1 MDVAEYVASDPRGFL
16 ADHPDGAVIDEFQRV
31 PELASSLQV
40 AIDED
45 PRPGRWI
52 LSGSQ
57 NLAVART
64 VSQSLAGRTDVL
76 TLLPLSRREVRRFAD
91 PPATLD
97 EALLHGGYPRI
108 VDRGLTP
115 HEWFR
120 GSVATSVKRD
130 VRQITQIGDL
140 ETFKRFL
147 ALCAGR
153 TSQLLNL
160 SSLAADV
167 GVSQPTARSWL
178 SVLEATFIVHL
189 LPAWHANVRKRL
201 VKRPRLHFVD
211 TALACWLLGI
221 SETDQ
226 LRMHPLRGPLFET
239 WMVTEALEHRLNTGL
254 PGGPAHY
261 RDQNGADVDL
271 VVGHQP
277 ELVLIDAKAGATPSG
292 AMLDPVRRV
301 RGLLE
306 PHLPATTIRGAAV
319 YGGIDPQSRG
329 DDRLVPWDPLD
340 AAAPSLGLGDAP

>member
-261 RDQNGADVDL
+261 RD
-271 VVGHQP
+271 
-277 ELVLIDAKAGATPSG
+277 
-292 AMLDPVRRV
+292 
-301 RGLLE
+301 
-306 PHLPATTIRGAAV
+306 
-319 YGGIDPQSRG
+319 
-329 DDRLVPWDPLD
+329 
-340 AAAPSLGLGDAP
+340 